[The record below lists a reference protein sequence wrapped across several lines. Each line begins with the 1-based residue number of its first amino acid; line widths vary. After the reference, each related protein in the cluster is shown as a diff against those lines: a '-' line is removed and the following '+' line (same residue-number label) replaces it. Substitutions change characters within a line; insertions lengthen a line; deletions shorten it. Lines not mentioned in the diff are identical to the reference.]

1 MTQLT
6 LTGFS
11 DDTVEYTLED
21 PADTIVDELYD
32 PSGSLM
38 LRVEA
43 PDGQALRVWAAY
55 QDDVWGFMILQVEE
69 DVPLP
74 NWKVRVDQSPDSLY
88 STRMTLHVPD
98 GTAIWLT

>member
-6 LTGFS
+6 LRGFS
-11 DDTVEYTLED
+11 DDTVEYELD
-21 PADTIVDELYD
+21 DLADEIYD

-43 PDGQALRVWAAY
+43 PDGQAMRIWAVY
-55 QDDVWGFMILQVEE
+55 KDDVWAFAALQVAE

-74 NWKVRVDQSPDSLY
+74 DWEIRVDQSPDCLY
-88 STRMTLHVPD
+88 STRVTMIVPE
-98 GTAIWLT
+98 GTAVWLT